1 MYILYIEHLEVKY
14 MNFYG
19 IRDLSNNTKNVMTS
33 VSTNKKVIITDN
45 GKPSAIM
52 LSINEAN
59 FETVLSFVQKLEMQ
73 LTVSELQKQSLI
85 NFPDG
90 LSDEDIQKEIE
101 YRLFDTK
108 YYEENKDKPLSLL
121 LTLKK

>member
-1 MYILYIEHLEVKY
+1 

-19 IRDLSNNTKNVMTS
+19 IRDLSNNTKSVMTS

-52 LSINEAN
+52 LSINESN

-73 LTVSELQKQSLI
+73 LAVSELQKQSLT

-101 YRLFDTK
+101 AARKGD
-108 YYEENKDKPLSLL
+108 
-121 LTLKK
+121 

>member
-1 MYILYIEHLEVKY
+1 

-45 GKPSAIM
+45 GKPSPIM
-52 LSINEAN
+52 LSINESN

-73 LTVSELQKQSLI
+73 LAVSELQKQSLI

-101 YRLFDTK
+101 AARKGD
-108 YYEENKDKPLSLL
+108 
-121 LTLKK
+121 

>member
-1 MYILYIEHLEVKY
+1 
-14 MNFYG
+14 MNFYV

-52 LSINEAN
+52 LSINESN

-73 LTVSELQKQSLI
+73 LAVSELQKQSLI

-101 YRLFDTK
+101 AARKGD
-108 YYEENKDKPLSLL
+108 
-121 LTLKK
+121 

>member
-52 LSINEAN
+52 LSINESN

-73 LTVSELQKQSLI
+73 LAVSELQKQSLI

-101 YRLFDTK
+101 AARKGD
-108 YYEENKDKPLSLL
+108 
-121 LTLKK
+121 

>member
-1 MYILYIEHLEVKY
+1 

-19 IRDLSNNTKNVMTS
+19 IRDLSNKTKNVMTS

-52 LSINEAN
+52 LSINESN

-73 LTVSELQKQSLI
+73 LAVSELQKQSLI

-101 YRLFDTK
+101 AARKGD
-108 YYEENKDKPLSLL
+108 
-121 LTLKK
+121 

>member
-1 MYILYIEHLEVKY
+1 

-45 GKPSAIM
+45 GKPAAIM

-73 LTVSELQKQSLI
+73 LAVSELQKQSLI

-101 YRLFDTK
+101 AARKGD
-108 YYEENKDKPLSLL
+108 
-121 LTLKK
+121 

>member
-1 MYILYIEHLEVKY
+1 

-52 LSINEAN
+52 FSINEAN

-73 LTVSELQKQSLI
+73 LAVSELQKQSLI

-101 YRLFDTK
+101 AARKGD
-108 YYEENKDKPLSLL
+108 
-121 LTLKK
+121 

>member
-1 MYILYIEHLEVKY
+1 

-52 LSINEAN
+52 LSINESN
-59 FETVLSFVQKLEMQ
+59 FETVLSCVQKLEMQ
-73 LTVSELQKQSLI
+73 LAVSELQKQSLI

-101 YRLFDTK
+101 AARKGD
-108 YYEENKDKPLSLL
+108 
-121 LTLKK
+121 

>member
-1 MYILYIEHLEVKY
+1 

-52 LSINEAN
+52 LSINESN

-73 LTVSELQKQSLI
+73 LAVSELQKQSLI

-101 YRLFDTK
+101 AARKVD
-108 YYEENKDKPLSLL
+108 
-121 LTLKK
+121 

>member
-1 MYILYIEHLEVKY
+1 

-52 LSINEAN
+52 LSINESN

-73 LTVSELQKQSLI
+73 LAVSELQKQSLI

-101 YRLFDTK
+101 AARKGD
-108 YYEENKDKPLSLL
+108 
-121 LTLKK
+121 

>member
-1 MYILYIEHLEVKY
+1 

-45 GKPSAIM
+45 GKPAAIM

-73 LTVSELQKQSLI
+73 LAVSELQKQSLT

-101 YRLFDTK
+101 AARKGD
-108 YYEENKDKPLSLL
+108 
-121 LTLKK
+121 

>member
-1 MYILYIEHLEVKY
+1 

-52 LSINEAN
+52 LSINESN

-73 LTVSELQKQSLI
+73 LAVSELQKQSLT

-101 YRLFDTK
+101 AARKGD
-108 YYEENKDKPLSLL
+108 
-121 LTLKK
+121 

>member
-1 MYILYIEHLEVKY
+1 

-45 GKPSAIM
+45 GKPAAIM
-52 LSINEAN
+52 LSIIEAN

-73 LTVSELQKQSLI
+73 LAVSELQKQSLT

-101 YRLFDTK
+101 AARKGD
-108 YYEENKDKPLSLL
+108 
-121 LTLKK
+121 

>member
-1 MYILYIEHLEVKY
+1 

-73 LTVSELQKQSLI
+73 LAVAELQKQSLT

-101 YRLFDTK
+101 AARKGD
-108 YYEENKDKPLSLL
+108 
-121 LTLKK
+121 

>member
-1 MYILYIEHLEVKY
+1 

-33 VSTNKKVIITDN
+33 VNTNKKVIITDN

-59 FETVLSFVQKLEMQ
+59 FEALYFRWSKRYRNFYKLSRK
-73 LTVSELQKQSLI
+73 
-85 NFPDG
+85 
-90 LSDEDIQKEIE
+90 
-101 YRLFDTK
+101 
-108 YYEENKDKPLSLL
+108 
-121 LTLKK
+121 